1 MPRRKASH
9 GQLDLFAA
17 PEAEPAPRVVG
28 PAAVP
33 PELVAL
39 GRALPEGVYL
49 GTSSWSFPG
58 WHGLLYDCA
67 ASQSHLARY
76 GLAAYAQHPVL
87 RAVGIDRTYYA
98 PLAAADLAA
107 YADVVP
113 ETFKFLVKAH
123 ALCTRITA
131 PMHGRAEPGSN
142 EPNTLFLDASYAAE
156 QVIGPCLEGLGRKLG
171 PILFQFPP
179 QDVRTI
185 GGPEQFVARLH
196 AFLQALPRGPLY
208 AVELRNR
215 ELLTPA
221 YAAAL
226 ADAGVCHCYNV
237 HPRMPAVEEQ
247 QQLVPP
253 SATPALVV
261 RWMLHHGLGYDSARV
276 RYEPFDRLVDPDPV
290 HRTAIAAL
298 CVSTRAAGRAAFVI
312 VNNKAEGSAPLTLF
326 RLAARIVE
334 LTGGA
339 GQE

>member
-1 MPRRKASH
+1 MPRRTLSH
-9 GQLDLFAA
+9 DQLDLFAA
-17 PEAEPAPRVVG
+17 PEAAPVPRVVG

-58 WHGLLYDCA
+58 WHGLLYDRA
-67 ASQSHLARY
+67 AAQSHLARY

-98 PLAAADLAA
+98 PLAAADLAT

-113 ETFKFLVKAH
+113 DAFKFLVKAH
-123 ALCTRITA
+123 ALCTHITA
-131 PMHGRAEPGSN
+131 PMHGRAEPTSN
-142 EPNTLFLDASYAAE
+142 EPNALFLDASYAAE
-156 QVIGPCLEGLGRKLG
+156 QVIGPCLEGLGRRLG

-185 GGPEQFVARLH
+185 GGPEQFVARLR

-253 SATPALVV
+253 SAAPALVV

-334 LTGGA
+334 LTGRA